1 MTRTKI
7 FSILGL
13 LLFAVLTGWLQ
24 NVFEVKKRVV
34 SNVEERH
41 DPDYFMRDF
50 VLTTMDVNGVPA
62 NRISSNYMEHFPDD
76 DTTEL
81 TRPSILIF
89 RQSGPPWLIKSDR
102 GAFTKDAEL
111 VLLSGN
117 VSISRKSGPDNRPVQ
132 LFTDALKV
140 HPKSEF
146 AETDRKVTMISDSKR
161 TVGIGMRAYIKQ
173 GQLQLLKDVKV
184 YYE

>member
-1 MTRTKI
+1 MTRTKLI
-7 FSILGL
+7 SILAL
-13 LLFAVLTGWLQ
+13 LLVAGLTGWLQ
-24 NVFEVKKRVV
+24 NVFKVKDRVA
-34 SNVEERH
+34 SNIEERH
-41 DPDYFMRDF
+41 FPDYFMEDF
-50 VLTTMDVNGVPA
+50 VLTTMDASGVPKH
-62 NRISSNYMEHFPDD
+62 RISSIYMQHFPDD

-81 TRPSILIF
+81 TKPSILMF

-111 VLLSGN
+111 VLLSGH
-117 VSISRKSGPDNRPVQ
+117 VIISRKSGPDNRAVQ

-146 AETDRKVTMISDSKR
+146 AETDRKVVMISDSRR
-161 TVGIGMRAYIKQ
+161 TEGIGMRAYIKQ